1 LDLPHVAV
9 HDFETRS
16 QVQTDSNN
24 AALSSYDDLRHNND
38 GSVDLYFGPTAPEG
52 YENNWVKTIPR
63 DILRQVLA
71 ADGF

>member
-1 LDLPHVAV
+1 L

-52 YENNWVKTIPR
+52 YENNWVKTAETFFDKSWQLTDFER
-63 DILRQVLA
+63 L
-71 ADGF
+71 